1 MGYMENANTP
11 VTSIIL
17 YAVIFVAVSVVLI
30 KLNLTTGY
38 PLLDVGL
45 DYGLSFWKETK
56 VTCVLFSSLL
66 NCVVFKLLL
75 S

>member
-1 MGYMENANTP
+1 MSLKQFRKIQMGY
-11 VTSIIL
+11 IIL

-45 DYGLSFWKETK
+45 TML
-56 VTCVLFSSLL
+56 VTGVLAFSIAYH
-66 NCVVFKLLL
+66 FGRKKRR
-75 S
+75 